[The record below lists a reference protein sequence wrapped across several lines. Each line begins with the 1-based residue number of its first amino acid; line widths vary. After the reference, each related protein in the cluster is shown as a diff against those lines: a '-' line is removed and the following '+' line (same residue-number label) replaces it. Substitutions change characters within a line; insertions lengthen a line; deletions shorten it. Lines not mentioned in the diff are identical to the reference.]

1 MNSQL
6 LIEMRQDGT
15 GFLNP
20 TDFDEAQQKSRE
32 AQREDGASCSD
43 RQDDLGMRLLSP
55 PSPSKPTI

>member
-6 LIEMRQDGT
+6 LIEMRQDGA

-20 TDFDEAQQKSRE
+20 TDFDEAQQKSRK

-43 RQDDLGMRLLSP
+43 RQDDLGMRL
-55 PSPSKPTI
+55 